1 MPPSSRRH
9 RVWAL
14 ALIASSAALCS
25 VVSRRAHAA
34 PPPSESDQ
42 RAEELFQ
49 DAKKLMAAGN
59 YAEACPKLVEAR
71 HLAPGGGTLLALAL
85 CREGEGRGATALGLF
100 REALAAATQ
109 ANRIDRID
117 IASEHIRTLEEH
129 VSRVIVTAAQPD
141 RAGLVVTL
149 DGAPLERA
157 RFGEGVAVDAGAHV
171 IVAHAEGARAWSTT
185 VSVAATGDVRRVEV
199 PVLQVEA
206 LPAAVVAPRDPGRTD
221 GRFQR
226 STGLVVAGVG
236 LVAIGVGSFYGLRA
250 LSRAHDYQ
258 AQCPGNE
265 CVELASLALHDEA
278 KRAATTS
285 TIFFAVG
292 TALAAGGVVLWLTAP
307 RGEGVRAQIAPVITA
322 SGFGATLSARF

>member
-1 MPPSSRRH
+1 VTVSLIA
-9 RVWAL
+9 AL
-14 ALIASSAALCS
+14 AACLAASPRFVSLASAAP
-25 VVSRRAHAA
+25 AA
-34 PPPSESDQ
+34 QSESDQ

-49 DAKKLMAAGN
+49 EAKKMMAAGN
-59 YAEACPKLVEAR
+59 YAEACPKLIEAR
-71 HLAPGGGTLLALAL
+71 RLSPGGGTLLALAL

-100 REALAAATQ
+100 REALASATQ

-117 IASEHIRTLEEH
+117 IATEHIRLLEER
-129 VSRVIVTAAQPD
+129 VSRVFVTAAEPD

-157 RFGEGVAVDAGAHV
+157 RFGEGVAVDAGVHV
-171 IVAHAEGARAWSTT
+171 VVAHAAGARAWSTT

-199 PVLQVEA
+199 PALQAESLA
-206 LPAAVVAPRDPGRTD
+206 PAPGPTPVAPRDAGRSD
-221 GRFQR
+221 GRVQR

-236 LVAIGVGSFYGLRA
+236 LVAIGVGSYFGVRA
-250 LSRAHDYQ
+250 LSRAHDYK

-265 CVELASLALHDEA
+265 CVEPASITLHDDA

-292 TALAAGGVVLWLTAP
+292 AALATGGVVLWLTAP
-307 RGEGVRAQIAPVITA
+307 HGEGARAQIAPVITA
-322 SGFGATLSARF
+322 GGFGATLTARF